1 MLHHLLF
8 CENTLMFL
16 VYLELSIL
24 LLKVNK
30 NNYLEIIILR
40 FLILS
45 IQYFL
50 DNVRVIDYMMMII
63 IIITIIS
70 SH

>member
-1 MLHHLLF
+1 
-8 CENTLMFL
+8 MFL